1 MPLIVW
7 TDRMSVG
14 VKLLDNDHKKLV
26 LLVNKLFDG
35 VVAVGARPALESVF
49 EELVDFTRLHFFH
62 EERLLAETGYPDSA
76 AHRHEHD
83 QLLEQLMELQV
94 HFAVSTEL
102 ANDLDVMNRLRVWL
116 FKHTQGAD
124 QEFVPHLK
132 AKKVDSILAS
142 WSTPYLVARKR
153 SAIQR

>member
-1 MPLIVW
+1 
-7 TDRMSVG
+7 
-14 VKLLDNDHKKLV
+14 
-26 LLVNKLFDG
+26 
-35 VVAVGARPALESVF
+35 
-49 EELVDFTRLHFFH
+49 
-62 EERLLAETGYPDSA
+62 
-76 AHRHEHD
+76 
-83 QLLEQLMELQV
+83 MELQV